1 MLNWLQKLAI
11 ILILNEWVIA
21 IKNFNE
27 NLNYFNIQS
36 LITRTVKK
44 YKIKQVTK
52 SNNYLFIDYS
62 KSHVQ
67 NTLKSIWKML
77 QKLKVSITKNLLI
90 KTSFKY
96 TLKKNWKYDKQY
108 LI

>member
-1 MLNWLQKLAI
+1 MI
-11 ILILNEWVIA
+11 E
-21 IKNFNE
+21 NFNE

-36 LITRTVKK
+36 FIIKTAEK

-52 SNNYLFIDYS
+52 SDNCLFTDYL

-67 NTLKSIWKML
+67 NISKSMWKML
-77 QKLKVSITKNLLI
+77 QKLKASITKNLLI

-96 TLKKNWKYDKQY
+96 TLKKTENV
-108 LI
+108 INNI

>member
-1 MLNWLQKLAI
+1 MI
-11 ILILNEWVIA
+11 E
-21 IKNFNE
+21 NFNE

-52 SNNYLFIDYS
+52 SNNCLFTDHS
-62 KSHVQ
+62 KSCAQ
-67 NTLKSIWKML
+67 NTSKNMQKML
-77 QKLKVSITKNLLI
+77 QKLKVLIIKNLLI

-96 TLKKNWKYDKQY
+96 ASKKKLKM
-108 LI
+108 